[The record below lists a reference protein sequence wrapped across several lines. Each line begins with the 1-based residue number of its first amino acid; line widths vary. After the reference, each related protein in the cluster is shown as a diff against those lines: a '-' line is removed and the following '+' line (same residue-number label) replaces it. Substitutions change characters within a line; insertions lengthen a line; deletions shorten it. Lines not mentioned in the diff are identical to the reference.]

1 MQVTRIGIET
11 QIKDIFIL
19 LSVIF
24 ITEVADFFLEFRKM
38 NQTGK
43 NVDYQN
49 QVITSLDKLKH
60 WEKIYQTKDFTEV
73 GWYQKKRIGTKK
85 VG

>member
-1 MQVTRIGIET
+1 MTRIVIET

-43 NVDYQN
+43 NVDDQN

-60 WEKIYQTKDFTEV
+60 WEKIYQTIKDKIKGLHSLF
-73 GWYQKKRIGTKK
+73 
-85 VG
+85 